1 MIQRIQTFYLV
12 IGTISLLVAF
22 IKIPFFHCENVL
34 NSVFVLNNFPSICFF
49 LLLSILTVFSF
60 KNRIR
65 QIKLVYLL
73 SFFCTCMILY
83 NLYISFSH
91 ISLNLNYSANFCSF
105 NLFFLPF
112 FLAGKISYYLAI
124 RYIKRDNDLLDSID
138 RLR

>member
-1 MIQRIQTFYLV
+1 MIQRIQTVYLI
-12 IGTISLLVAF
+12 IGTIFILVAF
-22 IKIPFFHCENVL
+22 IKIPFFHCEEVL
-34 NSVFVLNNFPSICFF
+34 NSIFILNNYQSICFF

-60 KNRIR
+60 KNRTR

-73 SFFCTCMILY
+73 SFFCTCIILY
-83 NLYISFSH
+83 NLYNTFSH
-91 ISLNLNYSANFCSF
+91 ISYNLNYSTNVCAF

-124 RYIKRDNDLLDSID
+124 RSIKRDNDLLDSID